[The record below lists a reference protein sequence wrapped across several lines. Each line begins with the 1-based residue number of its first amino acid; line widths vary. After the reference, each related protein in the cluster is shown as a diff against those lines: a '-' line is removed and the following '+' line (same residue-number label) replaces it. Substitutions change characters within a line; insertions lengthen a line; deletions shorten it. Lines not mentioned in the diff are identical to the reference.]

1 MNKPRHPF
9 IHLRKGLFALTL
21 MAVSAIPLDAQT
33 PAKEALV
40 VYMTDG
46 SKVAY
51 VLETKPSV
59 QFGETML
66 MIDSP
71 EISDSHSI
79 AKIANFRF
87 EPVQPT
93 SGILKPAADVRKITV
108 TDTEVRISGLQ
119 PGSTVTAADIQ
130 GRVLYTATTPDNGV
144 ASIPTER
151 FTPGVYVIAASDFH
165 SFKIYKR

>member
-1 MNKPRHPF
+1 
-9 IHLRKGLFALTL
+9 
-21 MAVSAIPLDAQT
+21 
-33 PAKEALV
+33 
-40 VYMTDG
+40 MTDG
-46 SKVAY
+46 TKVAY

-66 MIDSP
+66 TIESP
-71 EISDSHSI
+71 DISDSHSI

-93 SGILKPAADVRKITV
+93 SGIQKSATDLRNITV

-119 PGSTVTAADIQ
+119 PGSTVTATDIQ
-130 GRVLYTATTPDNGV
+130 GRVLCTITTPDNGV

-151 FTPGVYVIAASDFH
+151 FTPGVYVIAASGFH
-165 SFKIYKR
+165 SFKIHKR